1 MFIEKLKKDL
11 ETELGQKLYLHSL
24 GTMEEAEKLAKV
36 YGCDIEKAK
45 IAALLHDCGKG
56 RCPDNLKH
64 AEVGADLA
72 LTKYGIKDEDI
83 IDAIR
88 YHTTGR
94 VNMTLMEKIIFIA
107 DKIEYNRSYEGLEDL
122 RERAYSNLDE
132 ALIKSL
138 EATIEYV
145 MKRNLDL
152 DIESVNTLKYLKEEK

>member
-1 MFIEKLKKDL
+1 
-11 ETELGQKLYLHSL
+11 
-24 GTMEEAEKLAKV
+24 
-36 YGCDIEKAK
+36 
-45 IAALLHDCGKG
+45 
-56 RCPDNLKH
+56 
-64 AEVGADLA
+64 
-72 LTKYGIKDEDI
+72 
-83 IDAIR
+83 
-88 YHTTGR
+88 
-94 VNMTLMEKIIFIA
+94 MEKIIFIA